1 MEKVLEICSITANKN
16 TCPGDKSA
24 LKPGGLRLGA
34 PALTSRNFKEGDF
47 VKVVK
52 FIDRGVQ
59 IALEVQRATGDVM
72 KDFLSHLETNPDT
85 KAKIDSLR
93 GEVESFARTFSMP
106 GFDER

>member
-1 MEKVLEICSITANKN
+1 
-16 TCPGDKSA
+16 
-24 LKPGGLRLGA
+24 
-34 PALTSRNFKEGDF
+34 
-47 VKVVK
+47 
-52 FIDRGVQ
+52 
-59 IALEVQRATGDVM
+59 M